1 MAERPG
7 SVAAAPA
14 TTAGTR
20 PLTSAALNRVQ
31 LATLRTSGSHSSM
44 TSGGG
49 GSGGTRTGSSG
60 EGRSRRSPQ
69 LGAAGRF
76 HHGSA
81 QYLSSP
87 TSGGSGSP
95 AYPFPHWPDSPSR
108 INAVNAALGI
118 PTSRSSSRA
127 PTRPASPDRSERD
140 RSVDPLSASTSS
152 LRSLLTS
159 SRSRRPSMLTG
170 SSQRSL
176 STVGSASPSS
186 ASRSRLQSFLEGV
199 SHATRVRSPSL
210 RGHSRRASL
219 ESQSSFAAT
228 LPPGPVRKATSRS
241 LAEAEEAYLD
251 DGATEVDDEDFFEG
265 DRLEAGARHGGH
277 IVTECQ
283 TRGVAPVPLDAP
295 DRLRLEVVR
304 QVGTGSYAVVYLARR
319 VLHDP
324 ADDGGSNDDHALF
337 DDDDSAVGSEAG
349 GAGDRTFRRRDI
361 VYGEDFALKCLS
373 KRNLSDDMLEVQR
386 FEATL
391 MRKLPSHPNVVALH
405 GVRARD
411 E

>member
-7 SVAAAPA
+7 SVAAPTPGKA
-14 TTAGTR
+14 
-20 PLTSAALNRVQ
+20 LTSAALSRVQ

-44 TSGGG
+44 TSGG
-49 GSGGTRTGSSG
+49 SGGARSGSSG

-76 HHGSA
+76 HHGS

-87 TSGGSGSP
+87 TSATSSSA

-127 PTRPASPDRSERD
+127 PTRPVSPDRGSERD
-140 RSVDPLSASTSS
+140 RSVEPRSASTSS

-170 SSQRSL
+170 TSTLSL
-176 STVGSASPSS
+176 STVGTDSPSTT
-186 ASRSRLQSFLEGV
+186 SRSRLQSFLEGV
-199 SHATRVRSPSL
+199 SHTTRVRSPSL

-219 ESQSSFAAT
+219 ESSSSFAAT
-228 LPPGPVRKATSRS
+228 LPPGPTRKATSRS

-251 DGATEVDDEDFFEG
+251 DGATDVDDEVFFEG

-337 DDDDSAVGSEAG
+337 DDDDSAFGSEAG